1 MSLELLQQLSIFF
14 SCCCLASCGSILLW
28 LPTAYEQ
35 QWLTLAKEYHDHLK
49 DMHSIP
55 GMAGPDK
62 WALKHGGSDKDD
74 WKVQIFRQGLLSMM
88 LQCVTVK
95 SVALTDL
102 IGMLRPGCI
111 GVLRLAKFIP
121 SPS

>member
-1 MSLELLQQLSIFF
+1 LLCFL
-14 SCCCLASCGSILLW
+14 
-28 LPTAYEQ
+28 TAYEQ

-74 WKVQIFRQGLLSMM
+74 WKVQIFRQGLLPMM
-88 LQCVTVK
+88 LRCMTVTC
-95 SVALTDL
+95 VALTDL
-102 IGMLRPGCI
+102 IGMLKADCLNLSSGCQCFWMLCNA
-111 GVLRLAKFIP
+111 GLHEMKMT
-121 SPS
+121 

>member
-1 MSLELLQQLSIFF
+1 
-14 SCCCLASCGSILLW
+14 

-74 WKVQIFRQGLLSMM
+74 WKVQIFRQGLLPMM
-88 LQCVTVK
+88 LQRLTVK
-95 SVALTDL
+95 SVVLTDL
-102 IGMLRPGCI
+102 IGMLRPGCF
-111 GVLRLAKFIP
+111 GVTRLAMFMP